1 MNLLFHT
8 PGHAGHDPTLLSPGH
23 PERPARLE
31 ALAPVLDAAAANG
44 WTRREHAPAGD
55 DALARLHPPGHL
67 AGLARLAENGGG
79 RAEADTALTPGSF
92 LAARAAAGAGIAAV
106 DALLTEPGPGEPDAR
121 RAFCAIRP
129 PGHHA
134 RPFVKQ
140 GAMGF
145 CLLANAA
152 LAAAHARA
160 AHGLARVLVVDFD
173 VHHGNGTQDAFYDDP
188 DVHFLSLHR
197 FPFYPGSGAQ
207 DETGTGA
214 GLGAT
219 RNLPIAFGTPAD
231 TIVGRFRAALE
242 NTADAC
248 RPGLVILSAGF
259 DARRGDPVGDL
270 GLELEHFAAMT
281 AAVVAVAEAHA
292 GGRVVSLLEGGY
304 DPAQLAGSVATHLD
318 SLASAGGAVSVT
330 AVQK

>member
-8 PGHAGHDPTLLSPGH
+8 PGHAGHDPTALSPGH

-31 ALAPVLDAAAANG
+31 ALAPVLSAAAGHG
-44 WTRREHAPAGD
+44 WVRRGHAPAD
-55 DALARLHPPGHL
+55 DEALGRLHPPEHL
-67 AGLARLAENGGG
+67 AELARLAESGGG
-79 RAEADTALTPGSF
+79 RAGADTALTPGSF
-92 LAARAAAGAGIAAV
+92 VAARDAAGAGIAAV
-106 DALLTEPGPGEPDAR
+106 DAVLTEAEPRVR
-121 RAFCAIRP
+121 RAFCAVRP

-134 RPFVKQ
+134 RPFVER

-160 AHGLARVLVVDFD
+160 AHDLARVLVVDFD

-188 DVHFLSLHR
+188 QVHFLSLHR

-219 RNLPIAFGTPAD
+219 RNLPTAFGTPAD
-231 TIVGRFRAALE
+231 TIVGRFHVALE
-242 NTADAC
+242 DTADAC
-248 RPGLVILSAGF
+248 RPELVILSAGF
-259 DARRGDPVGDL
+259 DARRGDSVGDL
-270 GLELEHFAAMT
+270 GLELEHFHALT

-292 GGRVVSLLEGGY
+292 AGRVVSLLEGGY
-304 DPAQLAGSVATHLD
+304 DPAQLAECVATHLGA
-318 SLASAGGAVSVT
+318 LAAPADPGKT
-330 AVQK
+330 APSE

>member
-8 PGHAGHDPTLLSPGH
+8 PGHAEHDPTALSPGH

-31 ALAPVLDAAAANG
+31 ALTPVLEQAVGAHAESGTWAK
-44 WTRREHAPAGD
+44 REHAPATD
-55 DALARLHPPGHL
+55 EALARLHTVAHL
-67 AGLARLAENGGG
+67 EWLEGLAANGGG
-79 RAEADTALTPGSF
+79 LTEPDTPVLAGSMS
-92 LAARAAAGAGIAAV
+92 AARSAAGAGLAAV
-106 DALLTEPGPGEPDAR
+106 DAVLTEPEAT
-121 RAFCAIRP
+121 RAFCAVRP

-134 RPFVKQ
+134 RPFTDR

-160 AHGLARVLVVDFD
+160 VHGLARVLMIDFD
-173 VHHGNGTQDAFYDDP
+173 VHHGNGTQDAFYADP
-188 DVHFLSLHR
+188 NVHFLSLHR
-197 FPFYPGSGAQ
+197 FPFYPGSGAK
-207 DETGTGA
+207 DETGAGA

-231 TIVGRFRAALE
+231 TIVGRFCIALGDV
-242 NTADAC
+242 ADVC
-248 RPGLVILSAGF
+248 KPELVILSAGF

-281 AAVVAVAEAHA
+281 AAVVAIAEAHA

-304 DPAQLAGSVATHLD
+304 DPAQLAEGVETHLAA
-318 SLASAGGAVSVT
+318 LAADEPSSE
-330 AVQK
+330 